1 MIKLTLDE
9 IIKAVEGVCINI
21 GNPCEYTSLSTDSR
35 NIEDKSIFIALKGD
49 NFNGNEFVLDAIN
62 KGALLCIVD
71 EVLFDVNKTKS
82 CSIIMVKDT
91 REALKKLAKYY
102 RERLDIKIVGI
113 TGSTGKTTTKDL
125 LAAFLGYK
133 YKVFKTKGNFN
144 NEIGLPLMIFQLDES
159 YDIAVLEMGMNN
171 LNEIHNLANIARP
184 DIALITNIG
193 ISHIENLKTRENI
206 LKAKMEITDYFSTEN
221 TLIINCENDLLK
233 NINTENYMVVK
244 AGMEEKHYDYFAE
257 NISLE
262 EEGSTFQIYNK
273 NTLEGVLVLPIPGRH
288 NIENALI
295 AFACARILGASFNE
309 IELGLKNLTY
319 TSMRLEINKGSKF
332 TIINDAYN
340 ASPDSMRAALDVQ
353 CNIDGKRKVAILGTM
368 KELGEA
374 SYCAHKSVGQ
384 YAKEKGI
391 DILIAVGEYK
401 EAFLDGFKDNS
412 KCILV
417 ETTEKVAGIIEEL
430 IRDEDII
437 LVKASRS
444 MKFENIITKLQHL
457 NS

>member
-9 IIKAVEGVCINI
+9 IIKAVEGECINM
-21 GNPCEYTSLSTDSR
+21 GNTCEYTSLSTDSR
-35 NIEDKSIFIALKGD
+35 NINDKSIFIALKGD

-71 EVLFDVNKTKS
+71 EVLFDADKAKTCTVIK
-82 CSIIMVKDT
+82 VRDT

-102 RERLDIKIVGI
+102 REKLNIKVVGI

-171 LNEIHNLANIARP
+171 LNEIHNLADIARP

-206 LKAKMEITDYFSTEN
+206 LRAKMEITDFFTAKN

-233 NINTENYMVVK
+233 SINTEKYILVK
-244 AGMEEKHYDYFAE
+244 TGMEENYYDYFAR

-262 EEGSTFQIYNK
+262 EDSSKFQIYN
-273 NTLEGVLVLPIPGRH
+273 NTLEGVLSLPIPGRH

-295 AFACARILGASFNE
+295 AFACARLLGVSFNE
-309 IELGLKNLTY
+309 IQLGIKSLTY

-332 TIINDAYN
+332 TVINDAYN

-353 CNIDGKRKVAILGTM
+353 CNINGKRKVAILGTM

-391 DILIAVGEYK
+391 DILIAVGEYN
-401 EAFLDGFKDNS
+401 EAFLHGFKDES

-417 ETTEKVAGIIEEL
+417 ETTENVASIIEEL
-430 IRDEDII
+430 IQDEDIV

-444 MKFENIITKLQHL
+444 MKFESIITKLQNL

>member
-9 IIKAVEGVCINI
+9 IIEAVHGEII
-21 GNPCEYTSLSTDSR
+21 SLGNACEYTSVSTDSR
-35 NIEDKSIFIALKGD
+35 NINDKSIFIALKGD
-49 NFNGNEFVLDAIN
+49 NFNGNKFVIDAIS

-71 EVLFDVNKTKS
+71 EVLFDADKAKT
-82 CSIIMVKDT
+82 CTIIKVEDT
-91 REALKKLAKYY
+91 REALKGLAKYY
-102 RERLDIKIVGI
+102 REKLDIKIVGI

-159 YDIAVLEMGMNN
+159 YDIAVLEMGMSN
-171 LNEIHNLANIARP
+171 LNEIHNLAKIAAP

-206 LKAKMEITDYFSTEN
+206 LKAKMEITDYFTMEN

-233 NINTENYMVVK
+233 NINKENYILVK
-244 AGMEEKHYDYFAE
+244 TGIEENSYDYFAKNVFLKE
-257 NISLE
+257 N
-262 EEGSTFQIYNK
+262 GSEFQIYNK
-273 NTLEGVLVLPIPGRH
+273 NNLEGVLSLPIPGRH

-295 AFACARILGASFNE
+295 AFACARLLGVSFNE
-309 IELGLKNLTY
+309 IELGLKRLTY
-319 TSMRLEINKGSKF
+319 TSMRLEINKGNKF
-332 TIINDAYN
+332 IVINDAYN

-353 CNIDGKRKVAILGTM
+353 CNIKGKRTVAILGTM

-374 SYCAHKSVGQ
+374 SYDSHKSIGQ
-384 YAKEKGI
+384 YAKEKQI
-391 DILIAVGEYK
+391 DFLIAVGEYNN
-401 EAFLDGFKDNS
+401 AFLDGFEDNS

-417 ETTEKVAGIIEEL
+417 DTTEKVVGILEKL
-430 IRDEDII
+430 VQDEDII

-444 MKFENIITKLQHL
+444 MKFEDIITKLENL